1 MGERCQLRYRLVYR
15 HHVSVNANHQAGSE
29 LEYSSYR
36 WYTVEVE
43 NSILLEDKVEIF
55 LSLDTWIS
63 LLALSII
70 EIILGID
77 NLVIISLLT
86 NRLHQQ
92 HQKIARRV
100 GLFLALIMRLGLL
113 GVIFWLAKLTQ
124 PILQLGDLVFS
135 IRDITLI
142 CGGIFLLIKAT
153 QEIIA
158 CLRPEPEAPKK
169 SGKLFWLV
177 ILQIMFFDV
186 LFSLDSVITA
196 VGIAKHYEIMAAAI
210 ILAVILMMVASEP
223 LSRFIMSNVRIKM
236 LALCILLF
244 VGAELVLVGFNVFVS
259 PEYVFVVMGFG
270 LFYELLNMRVAKAT
284 REAE

>member
-1 MGERCQLRYRLVYR
+1 
-15 HHVSVNANHQAGSE
+15 
-29 LEYSSYR
+29 
-36 WYTVEVE
+36 
-43 NSILLEDKVEIF
+43 VEIF
-55 LSLDTWIS
+55 LSMDTWIS

-86 NRLHQQ
+86 NRLHPQ
-92 HQKIARRV
+92 HQKIARRL

-113 GVIFWLAKLTQ
+113 GIIVWLAKLTQ
-124 PILQLGDLVFS
+124 PILHVGHLVFS

-142 CGGIFLLIKAT
+142 CGGIFLLVKAI

-158 CLRPEPEAPKK
+158 CLRVEHEAPQK
-169 SGKLFWLV
+169 SVKLFWLV
-177 ILQIMFFDV
+177 VVQIMLFDI

-196 VGIAKHYEIMAAAI
+196 VGIAKEYLVMATAI

-244 VGAELVLVGFNVFVS
+244 VGAELILVGFKVFVS
-259 PEYVFVVMGFG
+259 PEYVFIAMGFG
-270 LFYELLNMRVAKAT
+270 LFYELLNMRVAKVAQK
-284 REAE
+284 AG

>member
-1 MGERCQLRYRLVYR
+1 M
-15 HHVSVNANHQAGSE
+15 
-29 LEYSSYR
+29 
-36 WYTVEVE
+36 
-43 NSILLEDKVEIF
+43 EIF
-55 LSLDTWIS
+55 LSIDTWIS
-63 LLALSII
+63 LLALSVI

-86 NRLHQQ
+86 SRLHQQ
-92 HQKIARRV
+92 HQKIARRL

-113 GVIFWLAKLTQ
+113 GIIFWLAKLTQ
-124 PILQLGDLVFS
+124 PIVQLGNLGLS

-142 CGGIFLLIKAT
+142 CGGVFLLIKAT
-153 QEIIA
+153 QEILA
-158 CLRPEPEAPKK
+158 CLRPEHEAPQK
-169 SGKLFWLV
+169 SVKLFWLV
-177 ILQIMFFDV
+177 VLQIMFFDI

-196 VGIAKHYEIMAAAI
+196 VGIAKHYEVMAAAI

-259 PEYVFVVMGFG
+259 PEYVFVAMGFG
-270 LFYELLNMRVAKAT
+270 LFYELLNMRVAKAA
-284 REAE
+284 RKAE